1 MINTLNSMDN
11 VLALILGGGA
21 GTRLYP
27 LTAQRAKPAVPL
39 GGKYRLVDIPIS
51 NCLNSNIRKI
61 YVLTQFNSV
70 SLHRHIF
77 QTYKF
82 DRFSGGFV
90 QILAAEQTPQSTDWY
105 TGTADAVR
113 KQTLEIQETRVKD
126 VIILS
131 GDHLYRMDYRPFINT
146 HRIKQADVTI
156 AVKPVSRQEAS
167 RFGILKMDR
176 NGRIQQFSEKPKTD
190 AELETM
196 ISMPDSDTPF
206 MASMGIYAFTERF
219 LQEILSQEQGSDF
232 GKNIIPAAIRSGR
245 VFAYPF
251 DGYWEDIGTIEAFFN
266 ANLALTDLNSPFDF
280 YDPVN
285 PVFSR
290 ARHLPGS
297 RIDYCQMVRVLLA
310 DGCRLNRAIITE
322 SVVGLR
328 SIIKPGVQLRR
339 VVMMGADYYEGE
351 EELAEN
357 RAAGRPDIGIG
368 ENTVIEQAIIDKNA
382 RIGRNVKIRP
392 HLPSDDIQTELYT
405 IRDGIVVI
413 PKNTILPDQTVI

>member
-1 MINTLNSMDN
+1 MIENSSSMDN

-27 LTAQRAKPAVPL
+27 LTALRAKPAVPL

-51 NCLNSNIRKI
+51 NCLNSSIRKI

-113 KQTLEIQETRVKD
+113 KQTLEIHEIRARD
-126 VIILS
+126 VLILS
-131 GDHLYRMDYRPFINT
+131 GDHLYRMDYRLFIKS

-156 AVKPVSRQEAS
+156 SVKPVSKQDAP

-176 NGRIQQFSEKPKTD
+176 NGRITKFSEKPSSDT
-190 AELETM
+190 ELDDLV
-196 ISMPDSDTPF
+196 SMPGSEKPF
-206 MASMGIYAFTERF
+206 MASMGIYAFTESY
-219 LQEILSQEQGSDF
+219 LQEILRSEKGMDF
-232 GKNIIPAAIRSGR
+232 GKHIIPAAIQQART
-245 VFAYPF
+245 FAYPF
-251 DGYWEDIGTIEAFFN
+251 DGYWEDIGTMESFFN
-266 ANLALTDLNSPFDF
+266 ANLALADLNSPFDF

-285 PVFSR
+285 PVYSR
-290 ARHLPGS
+290 ARYLPGS

-310 DGCRLNRAIITE
+310 DGCRLSRAIVTE
-322 SVVGLR
+322 SVIGLR

-339 VVMMGADYYEGE
+339 VVMMGADYYESE
-351 EELAEN
+351 EDLVEN
-357 RAAGRPDIGIG
+357 RLSQRPDIGIG
-368 ENTVIEQAIIDKNA
+368 ENSVIEHAIIDKNA
-382 RIGRNVKIRP
+382 RIGKNVKIRP
-392 HLPSDDIQTELYT
+392 HTPSDDVQTDT
-405 IRDGIVVI
+405 FSISDGIVVI
-413 PKNTILPDQTVI
+413 PKNSIIADGAII